1 MLSQLVMTRVRHLL
15 LTIVAL
21 FKKLLCCFSRRRRP
35 SSAGAGPGDA
45 QLSSVNVV
53 RDSARYKNVVE
64 KDWNSWDDTPATV
77 EEHIERYR
85 EKLVAPVSPPEPPP
99 EEQIDFFQDMAP
111 KIVTQTKICIAS
123 EGEGGQSQF
132 ARLTASNVDI
142 PIGDGLDDW
151 EDEEGGGGRGAGWDD
166 ADENTTKQLIRETR
180 KELRHQRQQQARGHH
195 QHYQK

>member
-1 MLSQLVMTRVRHLL
+1 M
-15 LTIVAL
+15 
-21 FKKLLCCFSRRRRP
+21 
-35 SSAGAGPGDA
+35 
-45 QLSSVNVV
+45 
-53 RDSARYKNVVE
+53 E

-123 EGEGGQSQF
+123 EGEGGGGQSQF

>member
-1 MLSQLVMTRVRHLL
+1 MISQLVMTRVRHLL
-15 LTIVAL
+15 LTIAAL
-21 FKKLLCCFSRRRRP
+21 FKKLLCCFSRRRR
-35 SSAGAGPGDA
+35 SSAGSGPGDT
-45 QLSSVNVV
+45 LSSVNVV
-53 RDSARYKNVVE
+53 RDSSRYKNVVE

-111 KIVTQTKICIAS
+111 KIVAQTKICIAATD
-123 EGEGGQSQF
+123 GGQSPSQF
-132 ARLTASNVDI
+132 ARLTASNIDI
-142 PIGDGLDDW
+142 PVGDGLDDW
-151 EDEEGGGGRGAGWDD
+151 EDEEGGRGGVGWDD

-180 KELRHQRQQQARGHH
+180 KELRHQRQQQARSH